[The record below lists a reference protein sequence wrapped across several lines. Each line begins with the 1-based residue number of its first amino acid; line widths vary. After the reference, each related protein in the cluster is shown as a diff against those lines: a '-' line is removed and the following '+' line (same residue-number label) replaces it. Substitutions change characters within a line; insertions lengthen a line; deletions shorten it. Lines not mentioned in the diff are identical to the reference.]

1 MTAMA
6 LLDFLLGAWVLERRL
21 VDERLGAEGRFE
33 GIARFTPEG
42 PGTAAYREEGTV
54 RFLDHVGAAHRDL
67 RCAGVGEG
75 SVAFSFPDGRA
86 FHLLELRPEGYEAE
100 HRCGEDRYLGRF
112 CLVDEGEWHA
122 TWRVEG
128 PRKALLLE
136 GAYRRTGPHGAP
148 GSAAVGGLS
157 SSK

>member
-1 MTAMA
+1 MTAPD
-6 LLDFLLGAWVLERRL
+6 LLDFLLGSWALDRRL
-21 VDERLGAEGRFE
+21 VDGRLGAEGRFE
-33 GIARFTPEG
+33 GVARFTPEG
-42 PGTAAYREEGTV
+42 PGAAAYREEGTV

-67 RCAGVGEG
+67 RCTAVAEG

-112 CLVDEGEWHA
+112 LLLDEGEWRA

-128 PRKALLLE
+128 PRKSLLLE
-136 GAYRRTGPHGAP
+136 GAYRRVGRPGAP
-148 GSAAVGGLS
+148 D
-157 SSK
+157 